1 MIPFPP
7 PEPPRSGRHALP
19 RLAVEVT
26 GDHLLTVIRPSGEVD
41 LETAELFA
49 AHGMRALA
57 GRPRRLVV
65 NLSETTFFSV
75 AGLRV
80 LDQLRRAAEADAVDF
95 QVRAPSA
102 IVRIVL
108 DAASHRLQFLVEGK
122 GGETRDGS
130 AAATP
135 GFDDASASDAAG
147 RRAIGST

>member
-1 MIPFPP
+1 MIPSPP
-7 PEPPRSGRHALP
+7 PEPSHRGRHALP

-49 AHGMRALA
+49 AHGTRALA

-65 NLSETTFFSV
+65 NLSEATFFSV

-80 LDQLRRAAEADAVDF
+80 LDRLRRAAEADAVDF

-108 DAASHRLQFLVEGK
+108 DAASHRLQFPVEED
-122 GGETRDGS
+122 GGGN
-130 AAATP
+130 AAATH
-135 GFDDASASDAAG
+135 GFDDASAPDVT
-147 RRAIGST
+147 RPPRHRLDLTD